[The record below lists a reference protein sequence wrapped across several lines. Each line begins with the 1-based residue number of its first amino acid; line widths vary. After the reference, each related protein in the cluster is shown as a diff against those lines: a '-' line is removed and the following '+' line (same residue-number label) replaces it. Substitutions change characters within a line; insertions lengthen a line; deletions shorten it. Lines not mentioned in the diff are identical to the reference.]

1 MWRVNSSMSLIQK
14 WNNFCAQKYIR
25 KFQKYLPYLNLKEEV
40 SKQMSLENQFK
51 LVDEILGEYRENFI
65 EEVLQKDV
73 RFTEYIIERYLKQ
86 NPNYEYHLTQDCLL
100 ENSCNYFEDEGVR
113 EEVIQYILS
122 NNQLLK
128 RILFSETC
136 DREFLIKEVLLEKSD
151 IAEIIATRFST
162 LNPQWRYAIAQA
174 SLLEDIKVYFNKPEI
189 KEKFIQELRND
200 EELLIGGLSKCIY
213 NPDKQVLT
221 VEGWYL
227 PKCNYD
233 TIYIYLNGELLE
245 SPATGIKRID
255 VYRDYATFNEKYSGF
270 KLVTEYKKYVTEN
283 DIIEVCIERNQ
294 KQIKKS
300 QKKIV
305 FSKNNLGNKIN
316 ADVASESK
324 VEIYHDNVMIDDINL
339 NELNNVKNLFATL
352 DRAIRVKKESG
363 WKVRGVSNH
372 RIKKEVALRE
382 LSQSPEVFEGY
393 QELIEG
399 AEDNVDFYRNYLSTP
414 NFLRVYEDY
423 KFIEPYISCDMR
435 ILNIGAVPPILE
447 SMILRGG
454 KFGSLT
460 VLDPNAKH
468 YENYFKQHKINY
480 INSDIFS
487 IANEDIAENYDLV
500 IFAEVL
506 EHLSGDLPEIL
517 LKLNKYVSTNGYLFI
532 TSPNLRSISGLY
544 GLFSWSS
551 GLASKYRDTVM
562 AQYQRYEKTG
572 YFGHLREYTPKEVCE
587 LLTNFGF
594 ELVDQH
600 FMAEHR
606 KENAFVIALEELY
619 PEWRLFAKYLFKK
632 TEE

>member
-1 MWRVNSSMSLIQK
+1 MSLIQK

-51 LVDEILGEYRENFI
+51 LVDEILGENRENFV

-233 TIYIYLNGELLE
+233 TIYIYLNGGLLE
-245 SPATGIKRID
+245 SSATGIKR
-255 VYRDYATFNEKYSGF
+255 
-270 KLVTEYKKYVTEN
+270 
-283 DIIEVCIERNQ
+283 
-294 KQIKKS
+294 
-300 QKKIV
+300 
-305 FSKNNLGNKIN
+305 
-316 ADVASESK
+316 
-324 VEIYHDNVMIDDINL
+324 
-339 NELNNVKNLFATL
+339 
-352 DRAIRVKKESG
+352 
-363 WKVRGVSNH
+363 
-372 RIKKEVALRE
+372 
-382 LSQSPEVFEGY
+382 
-393 QELIEG
+393 
-399 AEDNVDFYRNYLSTP
+399 
-414 NFLRVYEDY
+414 
-423 KFIEPYISCDMR
+423 
-435 ILNIGAVPPILE
+435 
-447 SMILRGG
+447 
-454 KFGSLT
+454 
-460 VLDPNAKH
+460 
-468 YENYFKQHKINY
+468 
-480 INSDIFS
+480 
-487 IANEDIAENYDLV
+487 
-500 IFAEVL
+500 
-506 EHLSGDLPEIL
+506 
-517 LKLNKYVSTNGYLFI
+517 
-532 TSPNLRSISGLY
+532 
-544 GLFSWSS
+544 
-551 GLASKYRDTVM
+551 
-562 AQYQRYEKTG
+562 
-572 YFGHLREYTPKEVCE
+572 
-587 LLTNFGF
+587 
-594 ELVDQH
+594 
-600 FMAEHR
+600 
-606 KENAFVIALEELY
+606 
-619 PEWRLFAKYLFKK
+619 
-632 TEE
+632 